1 MASLA
6 YSAWSQM
13 MLELQSDPS
22 GTVDAG
28 DRKQLLQH
36 ILASRHFRKSPRVSE
51 FLTYICERAF
61 SNRCNEISE
70 QQIAVH
76 VFGRPTDYN
85 SSEDTIVR
93 TTARQV
99 RQKLELFHLDEG
111 AGSLWRLTIPKGSYV
126 PLFEKVEDAAADEA
140 IDSARTARG
149 VTGRI
154 AGDWDWGFSG
164 LS

>member
-1 MASLA
+1 M
-6 YSAWSQM
+6 
-13 MLELQSDPS
+13 
-22 GTVDAG
+22 
-28 DRKQLLQH
+28 
-36 ILASRHFRKSPRVSE
+36 
-51 FLTYICERAF
+51 
-61 SNRCNEISE
+61 
-70 QQIAVH
+70 H

>member
-85 SSEDTIVR
+85 SAEDTIVR